1 MKISIIDNYF
11 MSWCGSNVN
20 FKQKNPFLSQLNH
33 AIFFTET
40 TKGNSKVESESWNT
54 GRGSEWERC
63 NK

>member
-1 MKISIIDNYF
+1 

-20 FKQKNPFLSQLNH
+20 FKQKNPILSQLNH

-63 NK
+63 DK

>member
-1 MKISIIDNYF
+1 
-11 MSWCGSNVN
+11 MSWCVSNVN
-20 FKQKNPFLSQLNH
+20 FKHKNPFLSQLNH

-54 GRGSEWERC
+54 GRGSEWERR

>member
-1 MKISIIDNYF
+1 MKISIIDNYV

-20 FKQKNPFLSQLNH
+20 FKQKNPILSQLNH

-40 TKGNSKVESESWNT
+40 TTGNSKVESESWNT